1 LDVTAET
8 ALEVQSWCRD
18 IITAKPGA
26 NHTFSFRPTHETGFC
41 WGSFGAIQEL
51 SLAAQED
58 GTRLLGI
65 CLPADS
71 DRLQLINIFSAYV
84 DDHPEIAHQGFA
96 HVAGQALIDAFS
108 CVRPPDIGVRPTE
121 GENINERGR
130 IVRLACRDEKKPETG
145 RAITLPRVHSAIR
158 SPPQLGRSAA
168 SIARRDGVEG

>member
-1 LDVTAET
+1 MNRSEASL
-8 ALEVQSWCRD
+8 
-18 IITAKPGA
+18 TAKPGA

-108 CVRPPDIGVRPTE
+108 CVRPPDIGVRP
-121 GENINERGR
+121 
-130 IVRLACRDEKKPETG
+130 
-145 RAITLPRVHSAIR
+145 H
-158 SPPQLGRSAA
+158 
-168 SIARRDGVEG
+168 